1 MFINYKIGYY
11 YYYYRYNCIF
21 LSIIQYIV
29 LFFTYLLA
37 WQILKSI
44 FDVVGLWGHSDDL
57 VPNNQP
63 KKLIKLTC
71 RVLDSNRS
79 FKKQEASQVH
89 IILTFIMR

>member
-1 MFINYKIGYY
+1 MFINYKIGY

-21 LSIIQYIV
+21 LSIYSS
-29 LFFTYLLA
+29 FFTYLLA

-71 RVLDSNRS
+71 RVLESNRS